1 MKCYTPE
8 FFLHRYGACEKYCLH
23 KNTEQSE
30 TNPPPLSSVHLWDQE
45 SKSFEAVQF
54 GNGRNVKINNS
65 I

>member
-1 MKCYTPE
+1 MLYPRGFYTDMVPV
-8 FFLHRYGACEKYCLH
+8 
-23 KNTEQSE
+23 KNIVFTKTQ
-30 TNPPPLSSVHLWDQE
+30 NKVKPLPLSSVHLWDQE